1 MRGDSRLTGGSRAA
15 KVVTMDTMHATCV
28 SVFGD
33 RLSGCLLLGPSG
45 SGKSDLAVR
54 LIDGGGTLVA
64 DDRVIIAAGDGV
76 VTAAPPPLLAGL
88 LEIRGLGVMTV
99 PFLDEADIR
108 LLVCLTRAADI
119 ERMAPITSRRLKG
132 LDIPC
137 LLVDASMASAAARVR
152 WAVRRVLAHGTL
164 DSVKTLVPRSLEH
177 SDGPAMERDQ
187 GRDLD
192 QKPGHDDDGDRHE

>member
-1 MRGDSRLTGGSRAA
+1 
-15 KVVTMDTMHATCV
+15 MDTMHATCV

-64 DDRVIIAAGDGV
+64 DDRVITTVRDGQV
-76 VTAAPPPLLAGL
+76 SAAPPPLLAGL

-99 PFLDEADIR
+99 PFLDQAEIR
-108 LLVCLTRAADI
+108 LLVCLTKAADI
-119 ERMAPITSRRLKG
+119 ERMAPITSRTLNG
-132 LDIPC
+132 VDIPC

-152 WAVRRVLAHGTL
+152 WAVRRVLAYGTL
-164 DSVKTLVPRSLEH
+164 DSVKTLVPRPPTEQ
-177 SDGPAMERDQ
+177 GPAVF
-187 GRDLD
+187 G
-192 QKPGHDDDGDRHE
+192 PGGEPGAVEDEDRND